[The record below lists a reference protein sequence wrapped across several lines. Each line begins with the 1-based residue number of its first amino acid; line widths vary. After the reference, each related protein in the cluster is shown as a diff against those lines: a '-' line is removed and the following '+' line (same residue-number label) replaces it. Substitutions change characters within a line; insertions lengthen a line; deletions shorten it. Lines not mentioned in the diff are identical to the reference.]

1 MSQPQYIKKA
11 LEAGKHVLAEKP
23 IAKDV
28 ETATALLQWYRS
40 SVDTNKVTWSV
51 AENWRFLD
59 SHLYAAEEVKK
70 LDRVLGFRVKVNS
83 MVRPGSKYFGKLFPQ
98 TPEVTGDQEF
108 WS

>member
-1 MSQPQYIKKA
+1 
-11 LEAGKHVLAEKP
+11 
-23 IAKDV
+23 
-28 ETATALLQWYRS
+28 LQWYRS
-40 SVDTNKVTWSV
+40 SGDTNKVTWSV

-70 LDRVLGFRVKVNS
+70 LGRVLGFRVKVNS
-83 MVRPGSKYFGKLFPQ
+83 MVMLGSKYFGKLFPQ